1 MVEIAVDMTISI
13 LLFAAVC
20 FLAYSNG
27 SNDNFKGV
35 ASIYGSKT
43 ATYKTSLGWATVTT
57 LLGSVVSFFIA
68 NGLLEKF
75 SGKGIVPNNLA
86 GSEYFLLAVAV
97 GAGATVILATFTGF
111 PISTTHGLI
120 GAIVGAGL
128 MAVGSGV
135 NFSALQT
142 SFVLPLL
149 VSPFLAVIV
158 TAIIY
163 GIAHFL
169 RKQAK
174 ISKET
179 CVCIGNEFVPI
190 TIGGDTM
197 AFQANDMNLT
207 LAVDETENCI
217 ERYDGNFLGFSFQ
230 KLTDAG
236 HFLSAGIVSF
246 ARGLNDTPKIAA
258 LLLAAQAVN
267 LKFGWAMVAA
277 AMAIGGLLNARKVAE
292 TMSNDITAMNSGQAF
307 SANLGTGFL
316 VIFASSLGVPV
327 STTHVSVGSLFG
339 IGLIT
344 RQADL
349 RVISGIVLSWI
360 ITLPCAAIIAALTFW
375 ITNQF

>member
-1 MVEIAVDMTISI
+1 MTISI

-43 ATYKTSLGWATVTT
+43 ASYKTALGWATITT

-75 SGKGIVPNNLA
+75 SGKGIVPNDLA

-111 PISTTHGLI
+111 PVSTTHGLI

-149 VSPFLAVIV
+149 ISPFLAVAV
-158 TAIIY
+158 TALIY

-169 RKQAK
+169 RKQTN

-179 CVCIGNEFVPI
+179 CLCIGNEFVPI
-190 TIGGDTM
+190 TIGGSTA
-197 AFQANDMNLT
+197 AFQSNDTNLT
-207 LAVDETENCI
+207 VAVDETANCI
-217 ERYDGNFLGFSFQ
+217 ERYNGNFLGVSFQ
-230 KLTDAG
+230 KLIDAG
-236 HFLSAGIVSF
+236 HFLSAGVVSF

-292 TMSNDITAMNSGQAF
+292 TMSNDITKMNSGQAF

-349 RVISGIVLSWI
+349 RIISGIVLSWI

-375 ITNQF
+375 LINSI